1 MVLKYFTLHLI
12 PIVPPV
18 YVWPALK
25 VIIMQYVASYH
36 LKVNL
41 QFQERSPIHI
51 ILLTA
56 IV

>member
-18 YVWPALK
+18 YVWPALR